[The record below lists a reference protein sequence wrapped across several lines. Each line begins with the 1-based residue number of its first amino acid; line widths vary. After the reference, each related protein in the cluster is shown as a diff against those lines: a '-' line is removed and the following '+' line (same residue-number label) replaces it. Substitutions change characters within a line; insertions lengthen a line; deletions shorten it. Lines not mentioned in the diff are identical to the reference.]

1 MDTSPRSHRSRLGDA
16 TSFTIP
22 KERVPARILLEDGS
36 AIEADLFVSVAVEG
50 VRIERASD
58 VLWRD
63 PFLPVK
69 SSDGTFR
76 ILRSASI
83 ACLTVRAEFE
93 SRAEL
98 AAEDLAAGATHSA
111 KLAFRLRGGT
121 KIEGTVVY
129 LAPEGQRRVQ
139 DFLNQNDACVWV
151 RDEDLVHVV
160 VKIHVL
166 DVCPL

>member
-1 MDTSPRSHRSRLGDA
+1 MGTRPRSLRSRLGDA

-22 KERVPARILLEDGS
+22 KERVPARIVLEDG
-36 AIEADLFVSVAVEG
+36 AVVEADLFISVAVEG
-50 VRIERASD
+50 IRIERPSD
-58 VLWRD
+58 VLGGE

-93 SRAEL
+93 SGAEL
-98 AAEDLAAGATHSA
+98 AAEDLAAGSTHSA
-111 KLAFRLRGGT
+111 KLVIGLRGGT

-139 DFLNQNDACVWV
+139 DFLNQNDPCVRV
-151 RDEDLVHVV
+151 RDEDLVHIV

-166 DVCPL
+166 DVRPL